1 MNPSDITYY
10 PRLAQ
15 HPILITSMSLGY
27 LINQIE
33 FICKT
38 NLNIYYLPALNAE
51 VRKRKIK
58 LFILLT

>member
-1 MNPSDITYY
+1 MSSITHY

-15 HPILITSMSLGY
+15 HPILITDMSLGY

-33 FICKT
+33 FICRT
-38 NLNIYYLPALNAE
+38 SLNVYYLPALTAE

-58 LFILLT
+58 LFILLE

>member
-1 MNPSDITYY
+1 MEPITHY

-15 HPILITSMSLGY
+15 HPILISSMSLGY
-27 LINQIE
+27 LINQIK

-51 VRKRKIK
+51 VKKRKIK
-58 LFILLT
+58 LFILLI